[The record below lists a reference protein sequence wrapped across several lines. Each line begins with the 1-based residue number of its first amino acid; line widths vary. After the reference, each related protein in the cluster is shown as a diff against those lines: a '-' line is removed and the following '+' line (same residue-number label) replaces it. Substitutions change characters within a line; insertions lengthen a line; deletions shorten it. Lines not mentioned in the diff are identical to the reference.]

1 MPSVLFVCTANQFRS
16 PIAAAC
22 LLDAIH
28 RRRPPGDWKVES
40 AGTWATP
47 GLPAAATALQAAKPL
62 ELQGLESHVSR
73 SVSQELLDDFD
84 LVLVME
90 RGHLEGISSE
100 FPSAAGRV
108 MLLSEVVDGA
118 AVNIPDPFG
127 PGGNAE
133 LVVSQLH
140 DLIHE
145 GFWRILQRAQAERDG
160 RRRPG
165 EGED

>member
-47 GLPAAATALQAAKPL
+47 GLPAAAAALQAAKPL

-84 LVLVME
+84 LILVME

-100 FPSAAGRV
+100 FRSAAGRV
-108 MLLSEVVDGA
+108 MLLSEA
-118 AVNIPDPFG
+118 ADDAAFNIPDPFG

-133 LVVSQLH
+133 QVVFKLQA
-140 DLIHE
+140 LIQR
-145 GFWRILQRAQAERDG
+145 GFQRILERAQAQHDSRHPIREGRD
-160 RRRPG
+160 
-165 EGED
+165 